1 MATEVSTDPRR
12 FNPFSRF
19 RAFLR
24 RAFGIKAYFELGKIR
39 PPLLICFD
47 HLYSEFLTFR
57 HIVKEFPNP
66 ESVEFIEKLP
76 ELRDDGTLSWSD
88 LYHFQLILADVL
100 PAEQLRTK
108 IRRLR
113 FDYRS
118 VAGEKEF
125 DDYMASK
132 PPDLQSPPLPAEDQS
147 QAHYEKLLR
156 DDLKD
161 LLGRMYLEYAIL
173 PVREE
178 RLTDLTWVAA
188 RLCLFSLICLLGI
201 LGILFFVPLIEG
213 LISGSGTLTQRFQA
227 LSESGRLSSLT
238 VFVVVISGA
247 MGGFVSAL
255 QRIQTQPTEGDSLY
269 NLSLLFH
276 GSYSVFV
283 APITGGI
290 FAIVLYLLFTSGTL
304 SGTFFPSMYSP
315 PGRFTD
321 AKADVTQQPTPT
333 ATPKASPRAT
343 NTPVPNTPPNVTTTG
358 SPGTLPTG
366 LPTASSTPIPET
378 NVEESSTSAGSMGE
392 PDPSPSVS
400 PTASPSPTPTPQPS
414 PTPKPVPEYG
424 IDVFGFLAQSGP
436 ARGQDYALLIV
447 WCFIAGFAE
456 RFVPDAL
463 DRLVRGSSGPKR
475 S

>member
-1 MATEVSTDPRR
+1 MAENQAKEPAR

-24 RAFGIKAYFELGKIR
+24 RSFGIKSYFELGKIR

-47 HLYSEFLTFR
+47 HLYSEYR
-57 HIVKEFPNP
+57 AVKHQVERLPN
-66 ESVEFIEKLP
+66 EDCADFVKSLP
-76 ELRDDGTLSWSD
+76 GKRGDGTLSWSD
-88 LYHFQLILADVL
+88 LYHFQLILADAL

-125 DDYMASK
+125 DDYMTSK
-132 PPDLQSPPLPAEDQS
+132 PPDLQSPPQPTEDQS
-147 QAHYEKLLR
+147 EAHYIRLLR

-188 RLCLFSLICLLGI
+188 RLCLFSLLALLGI
-201 LGILFFVPLIEG
+201 LGILFFVPLFEIVLSG
-213 LISGSGTLTQRFQA
+213 DGTISERFA
-227 LSESGRLSSLT
+227 RLDDSGRLSSLT
-238 VFVVVISGA
+238 IFVVVIAGA

-255 QRIQTQPTEGDSLY
+255 QRIQSPRSEGDSVY

-304 SGTFFPSMYSP
+304 EGTFFPRMFTP
-315 PGRFTD
+315 IGRFTD
-321 AKADVTQQPTPT
+321 AKLEQHAP
-333 ATPKASPRAT
+333 
-343 NTPVPNTPPNVTTTG
+343 
-358 SPGTLPTG
+358 
-366 LPTASSTPIPET
+366 
-378 NVEESSTSAGSMGE
+378 
-392 PDPSPSVS
+392 
-400 PTASPSPTPTPQPS
+400 PSPTPAASPASAPPASVSPSASPLSSPSTETSQIQPPNPGEVNGSPSPQLSPSSSPSPQPTGTPDNNPR
-414 PTPKPVPEYG
+414 PTPIPQPVLLKG
-424 IDVFGFLAQSGP
+424 INVFEFLAQSGP
-436 ARGQDYALLIV
+436 ASGQAYALLIV

-463 DRLVRGSSGPKR
+463 DRLIANGKGAKKQ
-475 S
+475 

>member
-1 MATEVSTDPRR
+1 MAEEAKTVTNR

-24 RAFGIKAYFELGKIR
+24 RTFGIKSYFELGKIR
-39 PPLLICFD
+39 PPIIICFD
-47 HLYSEFLTFR
+47 HIHSEYLTVR
-57 HIVKEFPNP
+57 GQLADDAHKSALEFAD
-66 ESVEFIEKLP
+66 SLP
-76 ELRDDGTLSWSD
+76 EKRADGTLSWSD
-88 LYHFQLILADVL
+88 LYHFQLILTDIL
-100 PAEQLRTK
+100 PPEQLRTK

-132 PPDLQSPPLPAEDQS
+132 PPDLQSPPQPSEDQS
-147 QAHYEKLLR
+147 QSHYDKLLR

-188 RLCLFSLICLLGI
+188 RLCLYSLIALLGI
-201 LGILFFVPLIEG
+201 LAILFIVPLIEEIVRADG
-213 LISGSGTLTQRFQA
+213 DFFDRFNA
-227 LSESGRLSSLT
+227 LGNSDRLSALT

-255 QRIQTQPTEGDSLY
+255 RRIQTPATEGDSLY

-283 APITGGI
+283 APISGAI
-290 FAIVLYLLFTSGTL
+290 FAIIIYLLFTSATL
-304 SGTFFPSMYSP
+304 TGTFFPAIYTP
-315 PGRFTD
+315 TGRFTD
-321 AKADVTQQPTPT
+321 VTLESAALHQP
-333 ATPKASPRAT
+333 
-343 NTPVPNTPPNVTTTG
+343 
-358 SPGTLPTG
+358 
-366 LPTASSTPIPET
+366 E
-378 NVEESSTSAGSMGE
+378 
-392 PDPSPSVS
+392 PSPSPSSPSAS
-400 PTASPSPTPTPQPS
+400 PTPSDSTVSNTATEQNPSPTPSPSPTPETKGTPKGPK
-414 PTPKPVPEYG
+414 PKPVPEQG
-424 IDVFGFLAQSGP
+424 INVFDFLARSGP
-436 ARGQDYALLIV
+436 GSGKDYALLIV

-463 DRLVRGSSGPKR
+463 DRLISRGKSG
-475 S
+475 SNN

>member
-1 MATEVSTDPRR
+1 MADQQPRDPSR

-24 RAFGIKAYFELGKIR
+24 RSFGIKSYFELGKIR

-47 HLYSEFLTFR
+47 HLYSEYRTVQHRVEQL
-57 HIVKEFPNP
+57 PN
-66 ESVEFIEKLP
+66 EDCASFVEDLP
-76 ELRDDGTLSWSD
+76 KKREDGTLSWSD

-100 PAEQLRTK
+100 PPEQLRTK

-118 VAGEKEF
+118 VSGEKEF

-132 PPDLQSPPLPAEDQS
+132 PPDLQSPPQHTEDQS
-147 QAHYEKLLR
+147 EAHYVRLLR

-188 RLCLFSLICLLGI
+188 RLCLFSLLALLGI
-201 LGILFFVPLIEG
+201 LGILFFVPLFEIVFTAD
-213 LISGSGTLTQRFQA
+213 GSTIGQRFTR
-227 LSESGRLSSLT
+227 LSYSGRLSSLT
-238 VFVVVISGA
+238 IFVVVISGA

-255 QRIQTQPTEGDSLY
+255 QRIQAPRTEGDSVY

-304 SGTFFPSMYSP
+304 EGTFFPKMFTP
-315 PGRFTD
+315 IGRFTD
-321 AKADVTQQPTPT
+321 AKLEHA
-333 ATPKASPRAT
+333 
-343 NTPVPNTPPNVTTTG
+343 
-358 SPGTLPTG
+358 
-366 LPTASSTPIPET
+366 
-378 NVEESSTSAGSMGE
+378 
-392 PDPSPSVS
+392 
-400 PTASPSPTPTPQPS
+400 PTPTPTPKPSSTITPSPSPIPAGS
-414 PTPKPVPEYG
+414 PTPNEPVISTPTSPTDTPNTNGSPSPSPAGSSSPSPPPDARPTPIPQPVPLQG
-424 IDVFGFLAQSGP
+424 INVFEFLAQSGP
-436 ARGQDYALLIV
+436 ASGEAYALLIV

-463 DRLVRGSSGPKR
+463 DRLISTGKGAKK
-475 S
+475 